1 MNIISESDL
10 NIEQNMTLEQLQN
23 IALKATLI
31 VIGAYDMEGFVV
43 WEKFCDPE

>member
-1 MNIISESDL
+1 
-10 NIEQNMTLEQLQN
+10 MTSEQLQN

-43 WEKFCDPE
+43 WKRFSDLD